1 MRVSVAAVGRM
12 KDGPERELV
21 ARYLKRAADAGRA
34 LGFAPPVIAEIPES
48 RAPRPEDRREQEAAA
63 LARIVGAAPMV
74 CFDERGAPHSS
85 EAIAAWLGA
94 RRDSGVKELVL
105 VIGGADG
112 LSGDLRKKAAAVW
125 SFGAATFPHQIV
137 RILAA
142 EQLYRAM
149 TILAGHP
156 YHRGE

>member
-1 MRVSVAAVGRM
+1 M

-21 ARYLKRAADAGRA
+21 ARYTRRAADAGRA
-34 LGFAPPVIAEIPES
+34 LGFSGPDVVEIPES
-48 RAPRPEDRREQEAAA
+48 RAARPEERKAQEAAA
-63 LARIVGAAPMV
+63 IARAAGGSPLV
-74 CFDERGAPHSS
+74 CFDERGLSWPS
-85 EAIAAWLGA
+85 EKIAGWLGE
-94 RRDSGVKELVL
+94 RRDSGGKTLAFA
-105 VIGGADG
+105 IGGADG
-112 LSGDLRKKAAAVW
+112 LSEDVRRRAVSVW
-125 SFGAATFPHQIV
+125 CFGAATFPHQIV

>member
-1 MRVSVAAVGRM
+1 MRLGLVAVGRL

-21 ARYLKRAADAGRA
+21 ARYMKRAADSGRA
-34 LGFAPPVIAEIPES
+34 LGFSGPDVVEIAEA
-48 RAPRPEDRREQEAAA
+48 RAPRADDRRAQEAVAIRKA
-63 LARIVGAAPMV
+63 LGAIPYL
-74 CFDERGAPHSS
+74 CFDERGETLSS
-85 EAIAAWLGA
+85 EKIAEWLAA
-94 RRDSGVKELVL
+94 RRDGGLKALHL

-112 LSGDLRKKAAAVW
+112 LAPTLRDRALGVW
-125 SFGAATFPHQIV
+125 SFGSATFPHQIV